1 VKSIAATSPEPDHTA
16 RDKRSEVEV
25 PTYSTYLSTRH
36 SPLPHL
42 TQTPRP
48 RNKMPFDATTL
59 SSTHSITHLS
69 IQSNT
74 QISPKA
80 TTIISKFSPSEPTTT
95 KDSTTTTANQQQKKQ
110 QPPPLIILRAQA
122 RWASKLIS
130 IVEIAKRNLEQSTNN
145 AENNTSTVNNPIKI
159 FQYSSLSSELIE
171 TQRRNQPKKTQGLG
185 LGAAAP
191 EGQEGAGS
199 DDDDDDEG
207 AFQTMDST
215 AAATSR
221 SSEAVDEGG
230 MEKKK
235 RAVPVLTVYL
245 AGAPVKALRSEF
257 G

>member
-1 VKSIAATSPEPDHTA
+1 
-16 RDKRSEVEV
+16 
-25 PTYSTYLSTRH
+25 
-36 SPLPHL
+36 
-42 TQTPRP
+42 
-48 RNKMPFDATTL
+48 MPFDATTL

-171 TQRRNQPKKTQGLG
+171 TQRRNKPKKIQGLG